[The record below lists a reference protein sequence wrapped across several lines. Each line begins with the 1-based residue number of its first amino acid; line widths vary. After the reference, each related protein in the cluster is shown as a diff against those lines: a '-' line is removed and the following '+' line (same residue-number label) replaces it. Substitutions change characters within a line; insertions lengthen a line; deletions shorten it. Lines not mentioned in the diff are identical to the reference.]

1 MRHLEAYPGDSLETT
16 IRNVFD
22 FDVYKPDTIE
32 KLADIL
38 DHHG

>member
-1 MRHLEAYPGDSLETT
+1 MQSYPNDTLDVTL
-16 IRNVFD
+16 RNVFD
-22 FDVYKPDTIE
+22 FDVYKPDTFE